1 MATTTKNKTIAIS
14 SEINA
19 PVQKV
24 WEYWTDPKHIIHW
37 NNASDDWQT
46 SIAENDLRVGGR
58 FMSRMEA
65 KDGSFG
71 FDFTGEYNKIY
82 QYKEIEYTIE
92 DGRVVNV
99 SFSSEGDKTVVT
111 EMFEAEQM
119 NSLEAQQQG
128 WQSILDNFKKYVEN
142 SVDRETLH
150 FEISI
155 DAPVEDVYRMM
166 LDEKF
171 YTAWTSVFNPYSHYR
186 GSWEKGSRILFLGNN
201 EEGSIGGMV
210 GRIKENIP
218 NKYVSIEYLGVYK
231 DGYEITEGE
240 EAEIWAGSLENYTF
254 TSEKDKTLLAVDI
267 DVRKDYMQ
275 FFVETWPQALEKL
288 KSLCEEA

>member
-1 MATTTKNKTIAIS
+1 MATTTKNKTIVIS

-46 SIAENDLRVGGR
+46 SIAENDLRVGGK

-99 SFSSEGDKTVVT
+99 SFASEGDKTLVT
-111 EMFEAEQM
+111 ETFEAEQM

-186 GSWEKGSRILFLGNN
+186 GSWKRGPAYCSWEIMKKEVL
-201 EEGSIGGMV
+201 EEWLAGLKKTFQTNMLASNTLAF
-210 GRIKENIP
+210 IKTVMKLQKVKKLKFGPVHWKI
-218 NKYVSIEYLGVYK
+218 
-231 DGYEITEGE
+231 
-240 EAEIWAGSLENYTF
+240 
-254 TSEKDKTLLAVDI
+254 TLL
-267 DVRKDYMQ
+267 
-275 FFVETWPQALEKL
+275 PQKKIRPCLQL
-288 KSLCEEA
+288 ILM